1 MIRFTIKFTFIITL
15 LLFGML
21 IGMNMAEKGIY
32 EVTGTTEPPKSF
44 QIVKQDNQVDV
55 MVLGKTY
62 SSELPDNLV
71 GDNGQAKN
79 EQVNNEQTNNGQTNN
94 DQNGDVQNTKNQT
107 ANQIKQPVAE
117 KEVNFMSN
125 LGNKLGE
132 ILQVGAEKGLK
143 LIAKLIE

>member
-1 MIRFTIKFTFIITL
+1 MIRFTFKFTFIIIL

-21 IGMNMAEKGIY
+21 IGMNIAENGIY
-32 EVTGTTEPPKSF
+32 EVTGTTETPKSF

-62 SSELPDNLV
+62 SSELPDNLA
-71 GDNGQAKN
+71 GDNGQAN
-79 EQVNNEQTNNGQTNN
+79 SGQTKN
-94 DQNGDVQNTKNQT
+94 DQSGKAPNIEKQT
-107 ANQIKQPVAE
+107 ANQNKQPVAE
-117 KEVNFMSN
+117 NDVNFMSN

-132 ILQVGAEKGLK
+132 LFQVGAEKSLN

>member
-1 MIRFTIKFTFIITL
+1 MIRFTFKFTFIIIL

-21 IGMNMAEKGIY
+21 IGMNIAENGIY

-62 SSELPDNLV
+62 SSELPNNLT
-71 GDNGQAKN
+71 DDSGQA
-79 EQVNNEQTNNGQTNN
+79 NGE
-94 DQNGDVQNTKNQT
+94 KQT
-107 ANQIKQPVAE
+107 ANQIKQPVADND
-117 KEVNFMSN
+117 VNFMSN

-132 ILQVGAEKGLK
+132 LFQIGTEKGLN

>member
-32 EVTGTTEPPKSF
+32 EVTGTNEPPKSF

-62 SSELPDNLV
+62 SSELPDNLT
-71 GDNGQAKN
+71 GDNGQEN
-79 EQVNNEQTNNGQTNN
+79 SEQVNNSQTDSGQTEN
-94 DQNGDVQNTKNQT
+94 DQSGKAPNSEKQLPNQNE
-107 ANQIKQPVAE
+107 QPVV
-117 KEVNFMSN
+117 KNNVNFMSN

-132 ILQVGAEKGLK
+132 LFQIGAEKGLN

>member
-1 MIRFTIKFTFIITL
+1 MMIRFTFKFTFIIIL

-62 SSELPDNLV
+62 SSELPDNLAD
-71 GDNGQAKN
+71 GNGQTN
-79 EQVNNEQTNNGQTNN
+79 SGQTNNGQSNGSQAPN
-94 DQNGDVQNTKNQT
+94 IEKQSPNQN
-107 ANQIKQPVAE
+107 KQPVSE
-117 KEVNFMSN
+117 TEVNFMSN

-132 ILQVGAEKGLK
+132 LFQIGTEKGLN
-143 LIAKLIE
+143 LIAKLVE

>member
-1 MIRFTIKFTFIITL
+1 MIRFTFKFTFIIIL

-21 IGMNMAEKGIY
+21 IGMNIAEKGIY
-32 EVTGTTEPPKSF
+32 EVTGTTESPKSF

-62 SSELPDNLV
+62 TSELPDNLT
-71 GDNGQAKN
+71 DNNGQA
-79 EQVNNEQTNNGQTNN
+79 NNENTPNIEKQTVSQ
-94 DQNGDVQNTKNQT
+94 V
-107 ANQIKQPVAE
+107 KQPVADND
-117 KEVNFMSN
+117 VNFMSN

-132 ILQVGAEKGLK
+132 LFQIGAEKGLN